1 MIFILGL
8 RLLSRREKS
17 EWLRIKQCEGRINM
31 MSERKYVADGFLK
44 KKNSGSINSN
54 LLCASFF

>member
-44 KKNSGSINSN
+44 KEK
-54 LLCASFF
+54 